1 MEAVVR
7 KPLEKRP
14 LYREQIRH
22 AINKAIISGE
32 LKPGDRIVETKW
44 ARELGVSQS
53 PVREAIRELEM
64 IGLVENVPYQGCFV
78 RKITRKELLDSYK
91 VRMCLEL
98 LGIQEAAEGIN
109 DKHIEELQNILKE
122 MEQAAAE
129 QNFMLYIKK
138 DVSFHKK
145 ILEISENELLVR
157 TWEQCNFTHSTYIG
171 TMISQKTLEQ
181 LSVRHEELFNAL
193 SSRDLNRAKEAVCR
207 HFEELMEDHRF
218 ENDPSDV

>member
-1 MEAVVR
+1 MEGAVI

-14 LYREQIRH
+14 LYRDQIRH

-64 IGLVENVPYQGCFV
+64 IGVVENVPYQGCFV
-78 RKITRKELLDSYK
+78 RKITRKELVDSYK

-98 LGIQEAAEGIN
+98 LGIQGAIEGIK
-109 DKHIEELQNILKE
+109 DKHVKELRITLKE

-129 QNFMLYIKK
+129 QNFILYIKK
-138 DVSFHKK
+138 DVLFHKK
-145 ILEISENELLVR
+145 ILEISQNKLLVR
-157 TWEQCNFTHSTYIG
+157 TWEQCNFTNSTYIG

-181 LSVRHEELFNAL
+181 LSVRHEELFDAL
-193 SSRDLNRAKEAVCR
+193 AERNLDRAKEAVCR
-207 HFEELMEDHRF
+207 HFEELMEDQKP
-218 ENDPSDV
+218 EK